1 MNSVI
6 KQSLLFYLLILLYSV
21 INTEVEVKESEVDV
35 KVDRKQ
41 VREFHKELALYQI
54 NRR

>member
-21 INTEVEVKESEVDV
+21 VSEVEVKESEVDV